1 MFQDEVTLNFIF
13 ETIAVILVISAISIV
28 LIKKSDKA
36 KK

>member
-13 ETIAVILVISAISIV
+13 QTIAVILVLTALGIFYV
-28 LIKKSDKA
+28 KKKEV